1 MLGYLNGIAYNERVL
16 PGGSSAV
23 GLFSFCGLLG
33 RLLGRLFWLL
43 DGLLGRLDDRF
54 LDGLLGRLDDRFLD
68 RLDGLFAY
76 GCIGRCQ

>member
-23 GLFSFCGLLG
+23 GLFSFCGLL
-33 RLLGRLFWLL
+33 
-43 DGLLGRLDDRF
+43 
-54 LDGLLGRLDDRFLD
+54 DGLLGRLDDRFLD